1 MALFGRGTHDGTE
14 NDDAA
19 RGEERDARDHAAD
32 HAADPAAA
40 PVRRDERLAEGLG
53 LWAERKDRRTLAEVL
68 RRALTGQLL
77 LDISDSEIADPSS
90 GLQRGDRIAIAAQTD
105 NAGRQLLMAFTENE
119 ELTRYRGRPGISL
132 VQPAAAVLAQAAR
145 DFEGIAIDP
154 RAEHACIVYA
164 EEILQH
170 FADDPEALVR
180 ATAATTTAATTT
192 AATATAATAATATA
206 TPTANTN
213 APTAERSPSDPGSGL
228 FESLVDAPLFVPV
241 IPERDASGAETG
253 AARVMSAQD
262 DQGRSFAVA
271 GTSPAE
277 LWAWRAEAEAHR
289 VALAQLADLV
299 QGNGLAGLQLNPG
312 GPGVFVPAEEL
323 RPFVSTAGAGAGT
336 GA

>member
-19 RGEERDARDHAAD
+19 RGEERDAREHAAD
-32 HAADPAAA
+32 PAADPAAA

-53 LWAERKDRRTLAEVL
+53 LWAARKDRRTLAEVL

-105 NAGRQLLMAFTENE
+105 NAGKQLLMAFTENE

-180 ATAATTTAATTT
+180 GTAATTIAATTTAATTT
-192 AATATAATAATATA
+192 AATATATA
-206 TPTANTN
+206 TPTATTN

-228 FESLVDAPLFVPV
+228 LESLVDAPLFVPV
-241 IPERDASGAETG
+241 IPERDASGAEPG
-253 AARVMSAQD
+253 AARVMSTQD
-262 DQGRSFAVA
+262 DLGRSFAVA

-277 LWAWRAEAEAHR
+277 LWAWHTEAEAHR
-289 VALAQLADLV
+289 VALAQLADMV
-299 QGNGLAGLQLNPG
+299 RRNGLAGLQLNPG

-323 RPFVSTAGAGAGT
+323 RPFASTAGA
-336 GA
+336 

>member
-1 MALFGRGTHDGTE
+1 MP
-14 NDDAA
+14 
-19 RGEERDARDHAAD
+19 AAD
-32 HAADPAAA
+32 PAADPAAA
-40 PVRRDERLAEGLG
+40 PVRRDERLAEGIG
-53 LWAERKDRRTLAEVL
+53 LWAARKDRRTLAEVL

-105 NAGRQLLMAFTENE
+105 NAGKQLLMAFTENE

-180 ATAATTTAATTT
+180 GTAATTT
-192 AATATAATAATATA
+192 AATATA
-206 TPTANTN
+206 TPTATTN

-228 FESLVDAPLFVPV
+228 LESLVDAPLFVPV
-241 IPERDASGAETG
+241 IPERDASGAEPG

-277 LWAWRAEAEAHR
+277 LWAWHTEAEAHR

-299 QGNGLAGLQLNPG
+299 RRNGLAGLQLNPG
-312 GPGVFVPAEEL
+312 GPGVFVPAQEL
-323 RPFVSTAGAGAGT
+323 RPFASMT